1 MIAYANPDPEANRR
15 DERNPEDEWA
25 DGYGLARFYKERQE
39 VVFES
44 WPRFSDVSKGDAEQ
58 FPGWPK
64 RFRMADNDGR
74 EAVAYLPEIRFRG
87 ISNPVVQVIEES
99 TGEILYTT
107 RVKGTRYRP
116 KVYTKGYYTVRVGE
130 GQPILE
136 SVSGIQSVS
145 EDSREKLSISVR

>member
-1 MIAYANPDPEANRR
+1 
-15 DERNPEDEWA
+15 
-25 DGYGLARFYKERQE
+25 
-39 VVFES
+39 
-44 WPRFSDVSKGDAEQ
+44 
-58 FPGWPK
+58 
-64 RFRMADNDGR
+64 MADNDGR

-116 KVYTKGYYTVRVGE
+116 KVYTKGNYTVRVGE